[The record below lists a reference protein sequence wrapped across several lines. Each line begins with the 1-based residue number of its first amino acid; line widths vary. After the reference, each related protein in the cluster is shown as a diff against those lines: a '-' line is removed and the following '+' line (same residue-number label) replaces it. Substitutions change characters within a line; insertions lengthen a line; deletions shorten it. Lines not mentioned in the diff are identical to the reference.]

1 MRILSILAHP
11 RRGSY
16 CHAIADAA
24 ADGLQRRGH
33 ELIRHDLYEE
43 GFDPVLRAAESGTF
57 GAQAEE
63 GLTSAGDALVQTHRT
78 ELTKAEGLLVVHP
91 NWWGKPPAI
100 LAGWIDRVFVPGVA
114 YRLQT
119 GEGEPE
125 GLLKLQAA
133 LVLNTSDTPEEREL
147 NLLGDPLE
155 SIWTR
160 CILPYCGVTAV
171 TRKVFGPVA
180 GSSDSHRAAWLASV
194 DGLVDQRFGA
204 T

>member
-11 RRGSY
+11 RLGSY

-24 ADGLQRRGH
+24 ADSVQRRGH
-33 ELIRHDLYEE
+33 DLIQRDLYEE

-57 GAQAEE
+57 GAQAEAALANPGD
-63 GLTSAGDALVQTHRT
+63 GLVETHRSD
-78 ELTKAEGLLVVHP
+78 LANADGLLVVHP

-114 YRLQT
+114 YRLET

-125 GLLKLQAA
+125 GLLKLRAA
-133 LVLNTSDTPEEREL
+133 LIFNTSDTPEEREL
-147 NLLGDPLE
+147 NLLGDPLD

-171 TRKVFGPVA
+171 TRRVFGPVA
-180 GSSDSHRAAWLASV
+180 GSTDRQRGAWLSSIDSIV
-194 DGLVDQRFGA
+194 DRSFGSA
-204 T
+204 